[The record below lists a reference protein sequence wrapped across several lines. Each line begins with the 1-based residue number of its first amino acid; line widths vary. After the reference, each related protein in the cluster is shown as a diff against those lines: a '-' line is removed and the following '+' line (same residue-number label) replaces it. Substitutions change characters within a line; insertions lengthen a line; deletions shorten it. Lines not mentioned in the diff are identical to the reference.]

1 MSLSWRFLGC
11 VLLLGVLATSA
22 VAMKHTLSIKR
33 DHRTHFLIEK
43 FGFKAGGEL
52 RLNITGID
60 VPVGPLYPVKAMGL
74 VITVSKAEFVNYNFQ
89 RDKCP
94 FPTSSLRREVAEE
107 MSGTKATVLTFPLTE
122 PTYLMLSERVSEE
135 QAGLWSLYWVVCS
148 TQQPKYSFNLK
159 LEQWN
164 VLSNGQRSYLPTGEL
179 PLPYIYGAFVIITL
193 SMLAFWIG
201 YFMLAKNR
209 KVNIVHY
216 MMTILLCF
224 KVLALFCQTFMYGT
238 MARTGDAQGWN
249 IAYYIFQ
256 SARAIALF
264 TVVLMI
270 GTGFSFLKAYLTD
283 SDKRL
288 FFIVLP
294 AQVLANV
301 ALIVTEETMPGSN
314 NWLVWLYIFR
324 AVDIIC
330 CAAVLFPIVSSMNS
344 LKVAS
349 QTDGKARVSLEKLV
363 LFRRFYLIVICYIYF
378 TRIIVL
384 LLNSTLP
391 YSRAWVG
398 PFFAEFAAVC
408 FYLVT
413 GHQFRPIRDNPYF
426 QVDQD
431 ESDLIELRAREA
443 IQNEEL

>member
-1 MSLSWRFLGC
+1 MLVALLALVTSSEAMRHKLS
-11 VLLLGVLATSA
+11 V
-22 VAMKHTLSIKR
+22 KR

-43 FGFKAGGEL
+43 FGFKPGGEL
-52 RLNITGID
+52 RVSVSNLDAI
-60 VPVGPLYPVKAMGL
+60 PGPFSAVKAMGL
-74 VITVSKAEFVNYNFQ
+74 LITVSKAEFVNYNFQ
-89 RDKCP
+89 KDKCP
-94 FPTSSLRREVAEE
+94 FSQAKSGNVARAD
-107 MSGTKATVLTFPLTE
+107 STPRKS
-122 PTYLMLSERVSEE
+122 LMLTYPYEPIMMGKLQVNVTVTDET
-135 QAGLWSLYWVVCS
+135 AGLWSLYWVVCATS
-148 TQQPKYSFNLK
+148 QPKYNFDLQ

-164 VLSNGQRSYLPTGEL
+164 VLPNGKRSYLPTGEL
-179 PLPYIYGAFVIITL
+179 PLPYIYGTFAIICIC
-193 SMLAFWIG
+193 MLLFWVG
-201 YFMLAKNR
+201 YFMCAKNR

-216 MMTILLCF
+216 MMAILLFF
-224 KVLALFCQTFMYGT
+224 KLLALFCQTFMYAT
-238 MARTGDAQGWN
+238 MARTGEAQGWN

-270 GTGFSFLKAYLTD
+270 GTGFSFLKAYLSDTD
-283 SDKRL
+283 KKL
-288 FFIVLP
+288 FLIVIP
-294 AQVLANV
+294 AQVLANI

-314 NWLVWLYIFR
+314 NWIVWLYIFR

-330 CAAVLFPIVSSMNS
+330 CAAVLFPIVNSMNS
-344 LKVAS
+344 LKSAA
-349 QTDGKARVSLEKLV
+349 QTDGKARVSLEKLI

-408 FYLVT
+408 FYLIT
-413 GHQFRPIRDNPYF
+413 GHQFRPIKDNPYF
-426 QVDQD
+426 SVEQE

-443 IQNEEL
+443 IQQEEI